1 MLCKEFE
8 AILEQASNKPLS
20 GEVAAHASQCG
31 NCRALAADFRMIE
44 SLAHELTE
52 TGIEPPARIWTHL
65 RAQLEVEGIIRSPGR
80 GAGVKEENAGWLAG
94 VFAWVRRPALVATYA
109 ALMVLAAGLAW
120 EQSIREPDIQTDVA
134 SATALNTQNS
144 LNQLEAQTVSDLET
158 TNPEVNA
165 GLRRDL
171 KIVNDFIA
179 VCQKAVREEPQ
190 DETARQYLY
199 GAYQQKS
206 ELLAAAMAHSRIG
219 D

>member
-1 MLCKEFE
+1 
-8 AILEQASNKPLS
+8 
-20 GEVAAHASQCG
+20 
-31 NCRALAADFRMIE
+31 
-44 SLAHELTE
+44 
-52 TGIEPPARIWTHL
+52 
-65 RAQLEVEGIIRSPGR
+65 
-80 GAGVKEENAGWLAG
+80 
-94 VFAWVRRPALVATYA
+94 VATYA